1 MRRIFLACP
10 YSNSDPEIVH
20 ERFLRCNEVAATIVR
35 SGHAV
40 FSQVSMSHP
49 INEALGE
56 EAAVVGKLW
65 APIDA
70 VFMEM
75 MDELVVVDIAGW
87 EQSSGIKR
95 EIEFFRSRSRAVSM
109 WSEIRSDFEEL
120 A

>member
-10 YSNSDPEIVH
+10 YSHVDPDVVH

-35 SGHAV
+35 SGHVV

-75 MDELVVVDIAGW
+75 MSELVVVDVAGW
-87 EQSSGIKR
+87 EQSSGIQR
-95 EIEFFRSRSRAVSM
+95 EIEFFRSRGRAVSM
-109 WSEIRSDFEEL
+109 WSAIQQEFGVPE
-120 A
+120 